1 MTALETLR
9 AEPTPFRD
17 LSIDDWH
24 AALVKV
30 ATKQVTPDDLRDDG
44 EGYSCNLAGT
54 LWVVLNLSKDD
65 PGIPS
70 KLRWIAGLI
79 EKAIEEMSPQAETG

>member
-1 MTALETLR
+1 MTAFDTLR

-17 LSIDDWH
+17 LSIADWH

-30 ATKQVTPDDLRDDG
+30 ARKQVTPDDLRDDG
-44 EGYSCNLAGT
+44 EGSPCNLAGT
-54 LWVVLNLSKDD
+54 LWVVLNLSKD

-70 KLRWIAGLI
+70 KLRWLAGLI
-79 EKAIEEMSPQAETG
+79 EKAIEEMSQSRD